1 MHQTA
6 PASGFDPEDPSGL
19 KAPRPMW
26 IAANMRAYGT
36 SKLANILS
44 ANKLDRQYGPDG
56 IVFTSVH
63 PGALRTAFAAG
74 QKGITGLLVGVLQWI
89 LLYPQEMGALTQL
102 YANTAHET
110 AKKSGR
116 YFIAWARE
124 AEPMPIAH
132 DKANQDACTSLY
144 SPQSM
149 PGSASRSPSTSHS
162 VRRWAHRRHVA
173 AVRAPSDCP
182 RK

>member
-63 PGALRTAFAAG
+63 PCALRTAFAAG
-74 QKGITGLLVGVLQWI
+74 QKGITGLLVEVLQWI

-116 YFIAWARE
+116 CFIAWARE
-124 AEPMPIAH
+124 AEPMAIAH
-132 DKANQDACTSLY
+132 DKANQDACMSLY

-149 PGSASRSPSTSHS
+149 PGSTSRSPSTSHS
-162 VRRWAHRRHVA
+162 VRPWAHRRHVE
-173 AVRAPSDCP
+173 AVRAPSGCP